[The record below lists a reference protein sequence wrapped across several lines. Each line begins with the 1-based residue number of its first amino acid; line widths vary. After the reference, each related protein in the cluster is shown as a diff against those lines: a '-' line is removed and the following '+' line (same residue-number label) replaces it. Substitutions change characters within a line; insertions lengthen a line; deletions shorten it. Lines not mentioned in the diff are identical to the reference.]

1 MHDNL
6 LPKKKGPQL
15 WEDVALPGLEE
26 PAKPAPP
33 PLTAWE
39 KKKLKEKEAQIVYR
53 RHNST
58 RKTTC
63 HDCAE
68 LFAAGKARGVFNA
81 TYVRIQGSRKRYLCF
96 QHHNE
101 WRNNELL
108 GKPGGPQ

>member
-1 MHDNL
+1 MSD
-6 LPKKKGPQL
+6 LPRKKGPQE
-15 WEDVALPGLEE
+15 WTDVPFEIFPED
-26 PAKPAPP
+26 PP
-33 PLTAWE
+33 PPEPTKRE
-39 KKKLKEKEAQIVYR
+39 KQVAREKAKQIIYR

-58 RKTTC
+58 RKVVC

-68 LFAAGKARGVFNA
+68 LFSQGKAKGVFNA
-81 TYVRIQGSRKRYLCF
+81 TYVRIQGSKKRYLCF